1 MSKVQKVYQ
10 YRINDHSVYYESD
23 WEICSEDQY
32 NEMDG
37 YGIERRIIERE
48 VVVSDWDDLWYE
60 FTKTPQYRQSIAALH
75 VRAYLDWLKDNFNA
89 PTKK

>member
-1 MSKVQKVYQ
+1 MGKVEKVYQ
-10 YRINDHSVYYESD
+10 YCFNDHSILESD
-23 WEICSEDQY
+23 WGDCTETQY

-48 VVVSDWDDLWYE
+48 IQVSDWDDLWYE
-60 FTKTPQYRQSIAALH
+60 FTKTPQYRQSIVALQ

>member
-1 MSKVQKVYQ
+1 MGKVEKVYQ
-10 YRINDHSVYYESD
+10 YCFNDHSTLESD
-23 WEICSEDQY
+23 WGDCTEAQY

-48 VVVSDWDDLWYE
+48 IQVSDWDNLWYE
-60 FTKTPQYRQSIAALH
+60 FTKTPQYRQSIAALQ

>member
-1 MSKVQKVYQ
+1 MGKVEKIYQ
-10 YRINDHSVYYESD
+10 YCFDDRSTLESD
-23 WEICSEDQY
+23 WGDCTETQY
-32 NEMDG
+32 NEMEG

-48 VVVSDWDDLWYE
+48 IPDNDWDDLWYE
-60 FTKTPQYRQSIAALH
+60 FKTTPEYKQSITALQ